1 MESMKH
7 KFGMALLVLALIA
20 AAVGVWY
27 LIAVMPDK
35 SQMDGTLVKAIN
47 GLEMMFG

>member
-20 AAVGVWY
+20 VAAAIWY
-27 LIAVMPDK
+27 LIAVMPDGT
-35 SQMDGTLVKAIN
+35 QMDGTLVKAIT